1 MIEILNSLENVLF
14 LIEINQYEFKIIMH
28 ILIVEDE
35 QGIIQFLKQGL
46 EEEGFTISSA
56 TDGLQ
61 GLNLIKNNSFDL
73 ILLDWMLP
81 KMTGLELCK
90 SIRSKDIATPILF
103 LTAKDTIQETIEGLK
118 AGANDYI
125 KKPFS
130 FDELLERIKIHFR
143 NTTKPEIYTL
153 GTIEIHLS
161 KHLVIVDGNEVNLTQ
176 REFELLC
183 YLVKNKGKVCT
194 RNQIIEDVWNIHFDY
209 DTGVIDVFINAI
221 RKKLNLKID
230 EDYIKTIRGV
240 GYIVNE

>member
-1 MIEILNSLENVLF
+1 MR
-14 LIEINQYEFKIIMH
+14 

-35 QGIIQFLKQGL
+35 IGIMQFLQQGL
-46 EEEGFTISSA
+46 EEEGYHITTAS
-56 TDGLQ
+56 DGLKGYEIIQ
-61 GLNLIKNNSFDL
+61 ETHFDL

-90 SIRSKDIATPILF
+90 AIRLNDTKTPILF
-103 LTAKDTIQETIEGLK
+103 LTAKDTIQETIEGLQS
-118 AGANDYI
+118 GANDYI

-130 FDELLERIKIHFR
+130 FEELVERIKVHFR
-143 NTTKPEIYTL
+143 DANEQEILKL
-153 GTIEIHLS
+153 GSIQIDLH
-161 KHLVIVDGNEVNLTQ
+161 KHMVFVSDKEVSLTQ

-194 RNQIIEDVWNIHFDY
+194 RNQIIEDVWDIHFEY

-221 RKKLNLKID
+221 RKKLNLKIE

-240 GYIVNE
+240 GYIAND

>member
-1 MIEILNSLENVLF
+1 
-14 LIEINQYEFKIIMH
+14 MH

-35 QGIIQFLKQGL
+35 IGIIQFLQQGL
-46 EEEGFTISSA
+46 EEEGYRITSA
-56 TDGLQ
+56 SDGLK
-61 GLNLIKNNSFDL
+61 GFELIQKENFDL

-90 SIRSKDIATPILF
+90 AIRLKNTETPILF

-143 NTTKPEIYTL
+143 NQKEVEKLSL
-153 GTIEIHLS
+153 GTIEIDVA
-161 KHLVIVDGNEVNLTQ
+161 KHLVSVNANEVNLTQ
-176 REFELLC
+176 REFQLLH

-194 RNQIIEDVWNIHFDY
+194 RTQIIEDVWDIHFEY
-209 DTGVIDVFINAI
+209 DTGVIDVFMNSI
-221 RKKLNLKID
+221 RKKLNLKIE
-230 EDYIKTIRGV
+230 EDFIKTIRGV
-240 GYIVNE
+240 GYIAND